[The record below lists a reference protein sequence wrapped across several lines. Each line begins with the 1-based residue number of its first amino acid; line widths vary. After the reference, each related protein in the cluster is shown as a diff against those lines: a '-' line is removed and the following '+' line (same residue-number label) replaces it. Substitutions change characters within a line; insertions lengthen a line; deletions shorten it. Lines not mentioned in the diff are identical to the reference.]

1 MRDLTF
7 AMQTEVG
14 KTKVAPFLLFEGD
27 FISGTV
33 RAWSGYGNLTWRGV
47 SWTGTGTLLAVSNIV
62 ESNETTASGITVTLN
77 GIPSELISLALG
89 EIKQGAS
96 GKIYLGMLD
105 GQTVINDP
113 ILLFS
118 GKLDIPA
125 ISDEGET
132 AEITITY
139 ESRLID
145 LERARVNRYTPE
157 DQKRLFPGDLGLDYV
172 PAIQDKKVVWGRK

>member
-1 MRDLTF
+1 MRDLTS

-14 KTKVAPFLLFEGD
+14 KAEVAPILLFEGE

-33 RAWSGYGNLTWRGV
+33 RAWSGYGNLTWAGV
-47 SWTGTGTLLAVSNIV
+47 SWSGTGTLLGISNVS
-62 ESNETTASGITVTLN
+62 ETNETAAQGITVTLN
-77 GIPSELISLALG
+77 GVPSELISLTLA

-96 GKIYLGMLD
+96 GKVYFGLLD
-105 GQTVINDP
+105 GQQVINDP

-118 GKLDIPA
+118 GKLDIPS
-125 ISDEGET
+125 ISDEGEF

-145 LERARVNRYTPE
+145 LERPRINRYTPE

-172 PAIQDKKVVWGRK
+172 PSIQDKKVVWGRK

>member
-1 MRDLTF
+1 MRDLTS

-14 KTKVAPFLLFEGD
+14 KTEVAPFYLFEGE
-27 FISGTV
+27 FISGFV

-47 SWTGTGTLLAVSNIV
+47 SWTGTGTLLNLSEVA
-62 ESNETTASGITVTLN
+62 ETNETSAQGITVTLN
-77 GIPSELISLALG
+77 GIPSSLIAVALG
-89 EIKQGAS
+89 EVKQGAL
-96 GKIYLGMLD
+96 GRVYLGFLD

-118 GKLDIPA
+118 GKLDIPSL
-125 ISDEGET
+125 SDEGQT

-145 LERARVNRYTPE
+145 LERPRVNRYTPE
-157 DQKRLFPGDLGLDYV
+157 DQKRLFPGDLGMDYV
-172 PAIQDKKVVWGRK
+172 PSIQEKKIVWGRK

>member
-1 MRDLTF
+1 
-7 AMQTEVG
+7 
-14 KTKVAPFLLFEGD
+14 
-27 FISGTV
+27 
-33 RAWSGYGNLTWRGV
+33 
-47 SWTGTGTLLAVSNIV
+47 
-62 ESNETTASGITVTLN
+62 LN

-145 LERARVNRYTPE
+145 LERSRVNRYTPE
-157 DQKRLFPGDLGLDYV
+157 DQKRFFPGDLGLDYV